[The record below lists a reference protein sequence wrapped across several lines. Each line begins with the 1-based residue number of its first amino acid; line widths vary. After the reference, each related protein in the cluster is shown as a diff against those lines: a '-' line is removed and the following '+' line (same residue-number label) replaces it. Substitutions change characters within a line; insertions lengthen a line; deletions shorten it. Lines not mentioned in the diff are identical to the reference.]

1 MSALLDWRESVYDKI
16 FEQELRGL
24 ERRRTSDRTCSI
36 EDIEGTL
43 RHLYIMEGDDWL
55 GRGEVG
61 DIIMAATIAAH
72 EAFIDQWKVSRNSAQ
87 DAESIL

>member
-1 MSALLDWRESVYDKI
+1 MSASVDWRESAYDKT

-24 ERRRTSDRTCSI
+24 ERRRASDSACTI

-61 DIIMAATIAAH
+61 DITMSATIAAH
-72 EAFIDQWKVSRNSAQ
+72 ELFIAQWKQTERR
-87 DAESIL
+87 